1 MSGEK
6 TRELDNLAKLFQTI
20 RSRTTVYVDMTIGQF
35 TKVWTSRR
43 LKKTEQMNYKNS
55 PQQI

>member
-20 RSRTTVYVDMTIGQF
+20 RSRTTVYVDMTIG
-35 TKVWTSRR
+35 
-43 LKKTEQMNYKNS
+43 
-55 PQQI
+55 